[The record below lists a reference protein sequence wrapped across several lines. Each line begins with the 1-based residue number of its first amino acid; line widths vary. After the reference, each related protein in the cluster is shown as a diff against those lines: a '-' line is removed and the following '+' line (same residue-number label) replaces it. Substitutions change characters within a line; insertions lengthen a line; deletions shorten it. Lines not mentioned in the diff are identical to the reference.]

1 MDTNPSIRSIAGYA
15 ELPLGTLDAEK
26 IEAVWCYTPLVEG
39 RQLVLPDGRMDL
51 VVHCAV
57 MPQGIAKPVLL
68 VIAGPTQTPTVV
80 ALRPQTVIFGVR
92 FHIGWGGA
100 CLGIAPSAVRNRTVV
115 GSEVERCLGLLA
127 REILV
132 QNTLLGVES
141 ALRSVAGALASRAR
155 AAPAHGRVLHVLDC
169 MQRGTEGEGVVT
181 SWGLPS
187 ARTLRRDMMAVVGLP
202 LRTLAGILR
211 FQRAM
216 ALLVTGTASIGEVA
230 IAAGYADQ
238 SHMTREFRRFG
249 GFTPAVPTPAP
260 LVRLAP

>member
-1 MDTNPSIRSIAGYA
+1 MNTNPSIRSIAGYA
-15 ELPLGTLDAEK
+15 ELPLGTLDASK
-26 IEAVWCYTPLVEG
+26 IEAVWCYTPRAEG

-57 MPQGIAKPVLL
+57 TPEGSAKPVLL

-80 ALRPQTVIFGVR
+80 TLRPQTVILGVR
-92 FHIGWGGA
+92 FHLGWGGV
-100 CLGIAPSAVRNRTVV
+100 CLGIAPSAVLNRTVV
-115 GSEVERCLGLLA
+115 GGEVERCLGLLA
-127 REILV
+127 REILL
-132 QNTLLGVES
+132 QNTLMGVEG

-155 AAPAHGRVLHVLDC
+155 VAPSHGRVLHALDC
-169 MQRGTEGEGVVT
+169 MRRGAQHEEVDVP
-181 SWGLPS
+181 WALPS

-230 IAAGYADQ
+230 VAAGYADQ

-249 GFTPAVPTPAP
+249 GFTPAMPTPAP
-260 LVRLAP
+260 LVRLAL